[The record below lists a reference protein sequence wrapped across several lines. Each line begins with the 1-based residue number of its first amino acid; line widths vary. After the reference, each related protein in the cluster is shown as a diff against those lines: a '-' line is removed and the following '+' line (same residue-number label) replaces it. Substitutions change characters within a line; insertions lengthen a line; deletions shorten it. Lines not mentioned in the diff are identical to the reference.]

1 MIDAEQQ
8 ELLAEVASLYYE
20 EELTQS
26 EIGARLGLSRVKVYR
41 LLKQARD
48 EQVVTI
54 VIDWP
59 IKRNLHL
66 ERSLAESF
74 GLTDALVMQSLS
86 ADETVALHQLGQL
99 AARYLEQVLKDGQ
112 VLTVCLG
119 RSTYETINAI
129 RPGFHA
135 RVRVVPAQGSMP
147 FAMREMDSG
156 ALARKLAQK
165 LGGETWDLS
174 APAMADSSEAAA
186 VLRSQRD
193 IRRALETARS
203 ADIALL
209 GVGNLSPAQTGFVK
223 GGFLSA
229 DDLRLLRAD
238 GAVGDIAGCLFTIDG
253 RLHGNS
259 YGPRVIGLGF
269 EDLKRI
275 PRAVVVALGM
285 EKAAA
290 LLGALRTGIVKV
302 LCTDSTTA
310 EAVLALA
317 ADLPAPVGRTS
328 H

>member
-1 MIDAEQQ
+1 MVDIELQ

-54 VIDWP
+54 LIDWP
-59 IKRNLHL
+59 IKRNSHL
-66 ERSLAESF
+66 ERTLCDTF

-86 ADETVALHQLGQL
+86 ADESVTLHQVGQL
-99 AARYLEQVLKDGQ
+99 AARYLEQVLQDGQ
-112 VLTVCLG
+112 VMTVCLG

-129 RPGFHA
+129 RPGFRA

-165 LGGETWDLS
+165 LGGELWDLS
-174 APAMADSSEAAA
+174 APAMADSEEAAA

-193 IRRALETARS
+193 IKRALQAAQD

-223 GGFLSA
+223 GAFLTA
-229 DDLRLLRAD
+229 DDLARLRAS
-238 GAVGDIAGCLFTIDG
+238 GAVGDIAGRIFTGDG
-253 RLHGNS
+253 RLHSTGHD
-259 YGPRVIGLGF
+259 GRVIGIGF
-269 EDLKRI
+269 EDLRRI
-275 PRAVVVALGM
+275 PRTVVVALGV
-285 EKAAA
+285 EKGPAI
-290 LLGALRTGIVKV
+290 LGALRTGIVKV

-317 ADLPAPVGRTS
+317 AKPAEAPDHAPT
-328 H
+328 